1 MKKLELNQMSSVK
14 ANGLCALLSGGWYIA
29 CIAFKAAL

>member
-14 ANGLCALLSGGWYIA
+14 ANGLCNFLPGPYRIA
-29 CIAFKAAL
+29 CLILKKIL